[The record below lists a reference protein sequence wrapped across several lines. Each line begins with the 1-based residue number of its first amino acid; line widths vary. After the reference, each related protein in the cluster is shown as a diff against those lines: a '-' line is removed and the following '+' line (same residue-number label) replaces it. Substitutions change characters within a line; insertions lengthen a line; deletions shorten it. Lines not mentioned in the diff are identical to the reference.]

1 MDTKLKYKSL
11 EAFSLEA
18 KIRCFRNTVMEFGDS
33 GKFKMVGEEVL
44 KDNNLFLR
52 GSSWR

>member
-1 MDTKLKYKSL
+1 
-11 EAFSLEA
+11 
-18 KIRCFRNTVMEFGDS
+18 MEFGDS